1 VMNKIVISTTNAP
14 AAVGS
19 YSQATKFG
27 QLIFVSGQLPIDPQN
42 GEIVK
47 GGIETQTRQALK
59 NLNEVLLASGA
70 SLTTV
75 LKTTIFINNMNDFM
89 KINEVYSEF
98 FNTDPPAR
106 SCVEVANLPKE
117 ALIEIEAIANG
128 SLN

>member
-1 VMNKIVISTTNAP
+1 MMNKIVISTTNAP
-14 AAVGS
+14 AAVGP

-47 GGIETQTRQALK
+47 GGIETQTRQVLK
-59 NLNEVLLASGA
+59 NLNEVLLAAGA

-75 LKTTIFINNMNDFM
+75 LKTTIFIKNMNDFM

-106 SCVEVANLPKE
+106 SCVEVAKLPKD
-117 ALIEIEAIANG
+117 ALIEVEVIAHVN
-128 SLN
+128 

>member
-1 VMNKIVISTTNAP
+1 MNKIVISTTNAP